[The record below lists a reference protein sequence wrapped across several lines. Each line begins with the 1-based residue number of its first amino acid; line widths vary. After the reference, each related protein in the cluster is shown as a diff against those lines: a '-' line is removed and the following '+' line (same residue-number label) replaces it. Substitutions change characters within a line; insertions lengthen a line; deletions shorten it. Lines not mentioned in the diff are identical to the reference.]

1 MKGGDLEKWP
11 TFEKQMPGLETKIY
25 SQNNNSKTERGII

>member
-25 SQNNNSKTERGII
+25 EPE